1 MMIFTTFTATGAADL
16 GNPAGSRRVPPRFS
30 A

>member
-1 MMIFTTFTATGAADL
+1 MMIFTTFTATGAADRD
-16 GNPAGSRRVPPRFS
+16 NPAGSRRVPPRFS

>member
-1 MMIFTTFTATGAADL
+1 MMIFTTLTAMGVADL
-16 GNPAGSRRVPPRFS
+16 GNPAGSRYVPPRFS